1 MDFTNNLI
9 KNDQSLK
16 DALNQL
22 NKVPDSLTL
31 FVLDQSNSLIGTLT
45 DGDIRRALLS
55 DVKSDQ
61 TLSHFMNKT
70 FKYLSSKDS
79 NLDKIREYRSKGVKL
94 LPWLDSEM
102 KILKVIDIS
111 KKRSLLP
118 LDAIIMAGGIGSRLR
133 PQTLTVPKPLLKVAN
148 KPIVEYNVDRLS
160 LYGVSNITFSIK
172 YLGEQ
177 IEDYFGDGSNHGV
190 NVTYVR
196 EDKKLGTIGAVKLRE
211 EYHNEHLLVMNSD
224 ILTNIDYEDMYQSF
238 LESNADIIVATTS
251 FKVQIP
257 YGVVETEN
265 GNVVGLKEK
274 PTYTYYSN
282 AGIYIFKKELLD
294 IIPKGEFY
302 NATDFIDDLI
312 NKGKIVRNYPILGY
326 WLDIGK
332 PEDFKKAQEDI
343 QHIKF

>member
-118 LDAIIMAGGIGSRLR
+118 LDAIIMA
-133 PQTLTVPKPLLKVAN
+133 
-148 KPIVEYNVDRLS
+148 
-160 LYGVSNITFSIK
+160 
-172 YLGEQ
+172 
-177 IEDYFGDGSNHGV
+177 
-190 NVTYVR
+190 
-196 EDKKLGTIGAVKLRE
+196 
-211 EYHNEHLLVMNSD
+211 
-224 ILTNIDYEDMYQSF
+224 
-238 LESNADIIVATTS
+238 
-251 FKVQIP
+251 
-257 YGVVETEN
+257 
-265 GNVVGLKEK
+265 
-274 PTYTYYSN
+274 
-282 AGIYIFKKELLD
+282 
-294 IIPKGEFY
+294 
-302 NATDFIDDLI
+302 
-312 NKGKIVRNYPILGY
+312 
-326 WLDIGK
+326 
-332 PEDFKKAQEDI
+332 
-343 QHIKF
+343 